1 VVLKSLRGSIEMM
14 LHPRHEKRVL
24 ASVEI
29 SKAILEIEKKY
40 ELTWGELLVIVSDIL
55 NKWSHQ
61 IREQENK
68 TLKAIK

>member
-1 VVLKSLRGSIEMM
+1 MM